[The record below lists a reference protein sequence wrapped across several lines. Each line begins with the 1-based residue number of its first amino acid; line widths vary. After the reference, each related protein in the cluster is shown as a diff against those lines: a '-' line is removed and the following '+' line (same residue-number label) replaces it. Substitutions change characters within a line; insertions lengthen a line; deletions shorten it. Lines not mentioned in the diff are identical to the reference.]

1 MEGFEDGLVLTPILA
16 TSKIPILALIIGY
29 CYKDLPPSTVP
40 PILSTLVQL
49 IEHNDRRESQTELI
63 SLYFPSLKE
72 ILKLIEDAVTSFAK
86 EMNTQTPTE
95 VANDVKAVQKY
106 LLNSLWSITSL
117 DMFHDFVSGVNRL
130 LVDYENT
137 PKNESVDKGTQPE
150 KLLTSSSFL
159 GRFVYNIA
167 IAFEVLVFDDTVE
180 LWNTFLKYRE
190 ETKELWSNL
199 NGHEVRQSHHD
210 EPQTQWQRQVL
221 RNSGLLDARVDGSR
235 QQVISQIDLAQMLE
249 QQVQIMQK
257 YSPPPPQELETKR
270 L

>member
-1 MEGFEDGLVLTPILA
+1 MEGSEDGLVLTPILA

-29 CYKDLPPSTVP
+29 CYKDLPPSTIP

-49 IEHNDRRESQTELI
+49 IEHNDPRETQTELI

-72 ILKLIEDAVTSFAK
+72 ILKLIENSVTSFAS
-86 EMNTQTPTE
+86 EMNTQNPAE
-95 VANDVKAVQKY
+95 VANDIKAVQKY
-106 LLNSLWSITSL
+106 LLNSLWSINSL

-130 LVDYENT
+130 LVDYQHT
-137 PKNESVDKGTQPE
+137 PKNNNVHKRTQPG

-190 ETKELWSNL
+190 ETKELWLNL
-199 NGHEVRQSHHD
+199 NDHKVRKSHFD
-210 EPQTQWQRQVL
+210 EPQTPWQKRVL
-221 RNSGLLDARVDGSR
+221 KNSGLLDALGTRFCNF
-235 QQVISQIDLAQMLE
+235 
-249 QQVQIMQK
+249 
-257 YSPPPPQELETKR
+257 
-270 L
+270 